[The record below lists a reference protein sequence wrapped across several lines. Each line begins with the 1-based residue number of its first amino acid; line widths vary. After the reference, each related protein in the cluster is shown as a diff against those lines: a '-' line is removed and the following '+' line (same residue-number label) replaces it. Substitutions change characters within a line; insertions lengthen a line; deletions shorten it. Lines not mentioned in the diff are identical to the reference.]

1 LPNYGN
7 NERPQD
13 VVPDWLLGGNRK
25 RVLLRALAE
34 STDGQTVAGF
44 AKTLKCGRTTAFETV
59 MALRDLGV
67 IAQDEQ
73 DRVKLDD
80 SHPLTGAIKKMLEA
94 LAPFAD
100 QLVDRP
106 RRSRGRT

>member
-7 NERPQD
+7 NERPHD

-34 STDGQTVAGF
+34 STDGQTVTGLAI
-44 AKTLKCGRTTAFETV
+44 TLQCGRTTAFETV
-59 MALRDLGV
+59 RALRDLGV
-67 IAQDEQ
+67 IYQDEHN
-73 DRVKLDD
+73 RVKLDD
-80 SHPLTGAIKKMLEA
+80 SHPLTGAIKNMLAA
-94 LAPFAD
+94 LAPFDD